1 MPNPKLIIG
10 LTGGIASGKST
21 VAKIFNDL
29 GIAIIDAD
37 IAARKVVQ
45 KNTPGLNAIIER
57 YGQSI
62 LLEGYQLDRTKLGEI
77 IFSDESER
85 LWLNGLLHP
94 MIRQWMQDQNTKATS
109 AYIIN
114 MIPLLIESNLMSTI
128 DKLIVVDVPVETQI
142 QRLIARDN
150 CPRSHAEKIL
160 SSQTSRADRLSH
172 ADYVIDN
179 TEDILYLEKSVKKL
193 HNQLLT
199 LATDKNA

>member
-94 MIRQWMQDQNTKATS
+94 MIRQWMQDQNTKVTS

-142 QRLIARDN
+142 QRLIERDN

>member
-1 MPNPKLIIG
+1 VPNPKLIIG

-94 MIRQWMQDQNTKATS
+94 MIRQWMQDQNTKVTS

-142 QRLIARDN
+142 QRLIERDN